1 MRATD
6 HFRPRTGPHDRP
18 KGPHRYPVFNRYP
31 YSAYGN
37 CDKQPCEARPQGL
50 WPDVC
55 NPLDDEYYYNNR
67 FGCPEAI
74 KVKAP
79 TKH

>member
-18 KGPHRYPVFNRYP
+18 KGPHRHPVFNRYP

-37 CDKQPCEARPQGL
+37 CHKQPCEAQPQGL
-50 WPDVC
+50 WPITVC
-55 NPLDDEYYYNNR
+55 NPLDEEYYYNR
-67 FGCPEAI
+67 IGCPEAI
-74 KVKAP
+74 KVKTP